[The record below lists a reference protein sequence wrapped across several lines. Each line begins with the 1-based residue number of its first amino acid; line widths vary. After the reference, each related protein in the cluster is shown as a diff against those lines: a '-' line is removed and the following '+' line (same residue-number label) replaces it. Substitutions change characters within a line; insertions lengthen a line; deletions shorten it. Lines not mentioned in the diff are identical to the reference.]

1 MLKTNDK
8 NPRAK
13 SSTGIP
19 KGNLLPG
26 LGQVNWFHLH
36 HQDFSTL
43 STKISNTFSN
53 RWIKLKERCKN
64 VWKSNCNPFTLN
76 CGIGD
81 HKIKMICGESI
92 VLSSV
97 ILKSI
102 ILLCGTKFLQ
112 QDSSE
117 DMKYGM
123 IEIRKVLEK
132 NCNFLKNENPTQVF
146 SCELCE
152 SFKSTFFYRTLSVA
166 ASGPISLL
174 LIISKVAERVVHDL
188 SYAFISK
195 K

>member
-13 SSTGIP
+13 SSTDIP

-43 STKISNTFSN
+43 STKISNTFSS

-132 NCNFLKNENPTQVF
+132 NATSLKTRIRHRCFPVNFAKVLRAP
-146 SCELCE
+146 
-152 SFKSTFFYRTLSVA
+152 FFTEHLLW
-166 ASGPISLL
+166 LL
-174 LIISKVAERVVHDL
+174 LDQYR
-188 SYAFISK
+188 YF
-195 K
+195 